1 MTHIRLALA
10 LLMLIPQEAS
20 QPVDPTSAP
29 VGVKIVATTLQQT
42 GPISSSG
49 SASAAAGTQ
58 FRYEGLNVEQEAI
71 AQWAT
76 DLYAEAAE
84 RAAEI
89 IGWPLMDRPVPT
101 VSRYG
106 TSCAELE
113 AGYRPVTGVAPV
125 HGYTDHCPTEH
136 LEIQGGSVEQ
146 RATVM
151 WAAGRFKEVGLD
163 FPRPPLYLY
172 EGTMQCGGY
181 AGSTHVLPESV
192 TVHVCVEGHGDLARI
207 VLHEFAHAWDLA
219 FGGISKETRTD
230 FLALRGLGEWN
241 DSNDDWAERGAEQ
254 AAEIIAWG
262 LQESVARIP
271 TRVALAG
278 PNDLES
284 LASAFQVLV
293 GAPPLWMEDVNRLRS
308 VRSTGSW
315 HDV

>member
-20 QPVDPTSAP
+20 H
-29 VGVKIVATTLQQT
+29 
-42 GPISSSG
+42 
-49 SASAAAGTQ
+49 
-58 FRYEGLNVEQEAI
+58 
-71 AQWAT
+71 QWAT

-181 AGSTHVLPESV
+181 GGSTHVLPESV
-192 TVHVCVEGHGDLARI
+192 TVHVCVEGHDLARI

-262 LQESVARIP
+262 LQESLARIP

-284 LASAFQVLV
+284 LASAFQLLV